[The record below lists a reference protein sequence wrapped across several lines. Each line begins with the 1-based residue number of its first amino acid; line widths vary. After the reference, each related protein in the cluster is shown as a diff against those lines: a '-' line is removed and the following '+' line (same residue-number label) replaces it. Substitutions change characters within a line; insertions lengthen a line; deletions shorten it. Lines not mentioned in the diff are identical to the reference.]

1 MLIKDTRVMGF
12 DVMMVYDNMIFKF
25 NLLDKNLLR

>member
-12 DVMMVYDNMIFKF
+12 DVMMVYDNMVLKY
-25 NLLDKNLLR
+25 NLLDKRL